1 MVGPH
6 WYSSSYIGCSTRCF
20 STYAEITKL
29 FNDCPIE
36 AVLQAVTD
44 EEPFRECKGQCC
56 DEHKFCNFWAKIGEC
71 KLNAVWMSEQC
82 PLSCRLCP
90 TDLSQHK
97 PIPRRITST
106 STMNGMCTRTNIPN
120 NCFRDECFHQSYR
133 TFDGSCN
140 NLANSLMGAAYTPYV
155 RLLDPAYD
163 DGINAVV
170 GSLRQNRP
178 NARLVSR
185 SLLSSRR
192 MIASNASSM
201 LMQFGQFLS
210 HDITKNKLVGR
221 CTCSGG
227 PECMIVALGREDRRL
242 AAFLS
247 NFISIIIYKDTSG
260 QNACSRI

>member
-1 MVGPH
+1 MTLFAFFTKKWNSFTFLHGLLH
-6 WYSSSYIGCSTRCF
+6 QTRKKQLKLIGK
-20 STYAEITKL
+20 IKDMKL
-29 FNDCPIE
+29 F
-36 AVLQAVTD
+36 Q
-44 EEPFRECKGQCC
+44 
-56 DEHKFCNFWAKIGEC
+56 
-71 KLNAVWMSEQC
+71 
-82 PLSCRLCP
+82 
-90 TDLSQHK
+90 
-97 PIPRRITST
+97 
-106 STMNGMCTRTNIPN
+106 
-120 NCFRDECFHQSYR
+120 
-133 TFDGSCN
+133 
-140 NLANSLMGAAYTPYV
+140 GAAYTPYV

-227 PECMIVALGREDRRL
+227 PECMIVALGREDRRNKNVPCIPIKRSVPVCATGTGNTPREQL
-242 AAFLS
+242 NENTAFIDASMVYGSDMPSHGL
-247 NFISIIIYKDTSG
+247 FRAFRQADMQMIQVHGRLLPPLDTSSKFRTG
-260 QNACSRI
+260 DNRSNLFIGLSALHTVFVRYHNRYVGY